1 MKYGCIGKKL
11 SHSYSVEIHARLSS
25 APYELL
31 ELDEGELSAFF
42 AEKGFCGINV
52 TIPYK
57 EAVIPYLDELDPVAK
72 EIGAVN
78 TIVKKDGRLVGYNTD
93 FCGLDALL
101 SREGISLRDKTVMIL
116 GSGGTAKTARALAM
130 AQGAKAVFVVS
141 REKGRGDLVYE
152 DLTDAAKQTE
162 VLIQATPVG
171 MYPQDEGKPVDL
183 AAFTSLESVVDAIYH
198 PLRSALVTEAAARG
212 IKAVGGLYMLVS
224 QAAKSAGLFHGTNY
238 RNDEIEAI
246 YQALLKEKENL
257 VLVGMPGCGKSTLGR
272 LLAERL
278 GRPFYDTDQEVE
290 RLAGETIPALFSRG
304 GEEGFRTIE
313 KRVVAELSKTTGSV
327 IATGGGTPLAQ
338 DNLLALRRNGRLVFV
353 DRPLSELVPTEDRPL
368 SKNREALE
376 ALYRERLPRYLALCD
391 DRGEVGDLYT
401 TLETLEQKWRNA

>member
-11 SHSYSVEIHARLSS
+11 SHSYSVEIHARLSK

-78 TIVKKDGRLVGYNTD
+78 TIVKKERRLVGYNTD

-183 AAFTSLESVVDAIYH
+183 DAFASLESVVDAIYH
-198 PLRSALVTEAAARG
+198 PLRSALVTEASARG

-224 QAAKSAGLFHGTNY
+224 QAAKSASLFHGTNY

-257 VLVGMPGCGKSTLGR
+257 LVK
-272 LLAERL
+272 
-278 GRPFYDTDQEVE
+278 
-290 RLAGETIPALFSRG
+290 
-304 GEEGFRTIE
+304 
-313 KRVVAELSKTTGSV
+313 
-327 IATGGGTPLAQ
+327 
-338 DNLLALRRNGRLVFV
+338 
-353 DRPLSELVPTEDRPL
+353 
-368 SKNREALE
+368 KNFQLKKNFKK
-376 ALYRERLPRYLALCD
+376 LKKL
-391 DRGEVGDLYT
+391 
-401 TLETLEQKWRNA
+401 